1 MTVRTE
7 EGNLVV
13 SKTFLLT
20 YTYVPNIVELRQPH
34 RQAHL
39 GNLTSAHQ
47 RGLVILAGATVDPV
61 DGAVVL
67 FEAEDAGQV
76 LSWAAND
83 PYNKA
88 GLIREM
94 TVRELS
100 LAVRP

>member
-1 MTVRTE
+1 
-7 EGNLVV
+7 
-13 SKTFLLT
+13 
-20 YTYVPNIVELRQPH
+20 
-34 RQAHL
+34 
-39 GNLTSAHQ
+39 
-47 RGLVILAGATVDPV
+47 V